1 MKKNLPATTAGFFAL
16 ATVAV
21 AAFAAAPLV
30 ISQKGKVFSPGLITV
45 PVGTTVRILN
55 DDRVLHHVYVE
66 SPKLNY
72 DSGEQQ
78 PGETVE
84 ITFAA
89 DGTFA
94 VRCDIHPKM
103 LLTVVVR

>member
-1 MKKNLPATTAGFFAL
+1 MKRKLAATTAVFSAL
-16 ATVAV
+16 ATLAV
-21 AAFAAAPLV
+21 AAFAAGPIV
-30 ISQKGKVFSPGLITV
+30 ISQKGKVFAPGRIAV
-45 PVGTTVRILN
+45 QAGTTVRILN
-55 DDRVLHHVYVE
+55 DDRVLHHVYIE
-66 SPKLNY
+66 SPDFNY

-84 ITFAA
+84 ITFAE